1 MFHFSHDSLSLLPLP
16 ITIGI
21 IGRGSVVFD
30 SEIPTLVFNINAR
43 FEAPRIKKY
52 YFGNMS
58 VCVSQCASVSV
69 CLCVCVYGENCMKTT
84 FCFGVRYFSQESR
97 NMVIFLLEN
106 RS

>member
-43 FEAPRIKKY
+43 FEPP
-52 YFGNMS
+52 
-58 VCVSQCASVSV
+58 
-69 CLCVCVYGENCMKTT
+69 E
-84 FCFGVRYFSQESR
+84 
-97 NMVIFLLEN
+97 
-106 RS
+106 